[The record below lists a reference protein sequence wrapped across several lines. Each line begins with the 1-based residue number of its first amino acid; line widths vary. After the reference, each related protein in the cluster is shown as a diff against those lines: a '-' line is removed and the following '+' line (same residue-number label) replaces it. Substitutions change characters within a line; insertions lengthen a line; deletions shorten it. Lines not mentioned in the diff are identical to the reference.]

1 MVVRQFSRNQIR
13 RRGLVTIEH
22 VLTTVVFLIMAGLAM
37 RESFKLL
44 RLFHHVILTLVGW
57 PIL

>member
-1 MVVRQFSRNQIR
+1 MITNIYSGKR
-13 RRGLVTIEH
+13 RRPGLVTIEH
-22 VLTTVVFLIMAGLAM
+22 VMATAVFMIMAGLAM

-44 RLFHHVILTLVGW
+44 RLLHHVICTLVGW